1 MSAVASDGY
10 ARARLLEL
18 LGIEPLVRIAARPG
32 ATPQHGAARA
42 GPADARFALL
52 VAPDDRE
59 RHAALLKSVAAALG
73 PGATA
78 FEPAPGRHAIC
89 FGTTPPDAGAD
100 ATLAPPLAA
109 LRLSPAAKRALW
121 QSLRRLRAARTEH

>member
-1 MSAVASDGY
+1 MNAVASDGY

-18 LGIEPLVRIAARPG
+18 LGIEPLVRIAARG
-32 ATPQHGAARA
+32 SDTPPPDADRD
-42 GPADARFALL
+42 GPAVARYALL
-52 VAPDDRE
+52 VAPEERE

-73 PGATA
+73 AGATS
-78 FEPAPGRHAIC
+78 FDPAPGRHAIC

-121 QSLRRLRAARTEH
+121 QSLRRLRARRTEH